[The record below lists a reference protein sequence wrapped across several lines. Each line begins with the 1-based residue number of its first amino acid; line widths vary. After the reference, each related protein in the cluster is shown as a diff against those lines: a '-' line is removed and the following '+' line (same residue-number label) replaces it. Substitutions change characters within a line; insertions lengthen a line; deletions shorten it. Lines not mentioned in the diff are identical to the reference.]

1 MRVRHLNDFE
11 IQGLLD
17 RRASAPKYDVPGER
31 YLKDLEAQEHLD
43 NCPSCLSEVAMYRR
57 LFGELDQSDDCGLP
71 KNFASKVTFSLP
83 PFRAHR
89 TRARVQLA
97 GAWGGVALVALTWFL
112 TKLNWSGIVGKVS
125 LYGVL
130 KLTTLKIWLTALTG
144 GWSLPSLDL
153 ARFWKPVTDFIESFE
168 QGLATDGSAVSFVV
182 LVACV
187 LMLVASLDRLYLS
200 SSRRQRD
207 PR

>member
-17 RRASAPKYDVPGER
+17 RRAAAPSSDVPGER

-43 NCPSCLSEVAMYRR
+43 NCPTCLDEVAMYRR
-57 LFGELDQSDDCGLP
+57 LFGELDEYDECHLP

-83 PFRAHR
+83 PFRARR
-89 TRARVQLA
+89 TRARLRMA
-97 GAWGGVALVALTWFL
+97 GIWAVAALVSLVWFL
-112 TKLNWSGIVGKVS
+112 SKLDWNGIVGKLS

-130 KLTTLKIWLTALTG
+130 KLTTLKTWLTTVTG
-144 GWSLPSLDL
+144 GWSLPSFDL
-153 ARFWKPVTDFIESFE
+153 ARFWKPVTDFTESIE
-168 QGLATDGSAVSFVV
+168 QALATDGSAVSFVV
-182 LVACV
+182 LAGCV
-187 LMLVASLDRLYLS
+187 LMLIASLDRLYLTS
-200 SSRRQRD
+200 TRRQRE